1 MARLYASDLIVRIA
15 DEARGRIVYAR
26 SRFRLFAST
35 AREESVST
43 PRMLR
48 DGNVQEQSKRS

>member
-1 MARLYASDLIVRIA
+1 VARLYASDLIVRVA

-26 SRFRLFAST
+26 SRFRLFAPK
-35 AREESVST
+35 AREESVTT
-43 PRMLR
+43 PRKLR